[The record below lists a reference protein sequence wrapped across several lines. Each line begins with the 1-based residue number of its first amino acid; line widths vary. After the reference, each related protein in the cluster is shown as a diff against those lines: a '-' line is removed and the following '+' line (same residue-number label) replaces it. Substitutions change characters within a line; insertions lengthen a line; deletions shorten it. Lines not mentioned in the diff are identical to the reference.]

1 MVSRKRTQVL
11 RDQSKAWA
19 DTEGGLSFLWK
30 VPEEGAV
37 STALCSVMGAVTVIV
52 NAEEG
57 KHRFGLTQDPYGSL
71 EHIHPITPPNI
82 QSVHN
87 PETMQLI
94 LNITGNQ

>member
-1 MVSRKRTQVL
+1 MVSRKRSQVL

-37 STALCSVMGAVTVIV
+37 STAAMCSAIQGAVTVIV

-57 KHRFGLTQDPYGSL
+57 KHRFGVTQDPYGSM
-71 EHIHPITPPNI
+71 EHIHPSTTSTQHN
-82 QSVHN
+82 HN
-87 PETMQLI
+87 PETMQ
-94 LNITGNQ
+94 

>member
-19 DTEGGLSFLWK
+19 DTE

-57 KHRFGLTQDPYGSL
+57 KHRFGLTQDPYGSM
-71 EHIHPITPPNI
+71 EHIHPITPPTNT